1 MKVNEGWEIEKLIA
15 FNSTTDERKLP
26 TKTIR
31 HVIGDAILID
41 YHRFLPLFLLQ
52 NFLDQSWLDARVVLP
67 FDNR

>member
-1 MKVNEGWEIEKLIA
+1 MSEGWEIEKLIA

-41 YHRFLPLFLLQ
+41 YHRFFPLFLLQ
-52 NFLDQSWLDARVVLP
+52 NFLGQS
-67 FDNR
+67 

>member
-1 MKVNEGWEIEKLIA
+1 MSEGWEIEKLIA

-41 YHRFLPLFLLQ
+41 YHRFFPFLSITKFPRPVLIGCE
-52 NFLDQSWLDARVVLP
+52 SRVAV
-67 FDNR
+67 R